1 MNISLRTRT
10 EETTAV
16 YFEKTRD
23 PDIQRVL
30 PQRAKTVEEALADF
44 RRTQE
49 PGAASYGRTVW
60 ADGRYVGDVWCYGL
74 HSGEEPDAMVS
85 YCIFEKDLW
94 GRGTAS
100 RALGMFLEEITDRF
114 GLRTA
119 GAFTFAANAGSI
131 KVLERNGFRREET
144 FVEDGVESAYFL
156 WRRDYGRIILE
167 TERLRLRELEEADLE
182 AMGRFLKDPEV
193 MYAYEHG
200 FTDEEVRQWLDRN
213 LQRYAEDGHGL
224 WAVIEKETSDLI
236 GLCGLTWQDWEGR
249 QVLEIGYQLRKDK
262 WHQGFAAEAA
272 VACKH
277 YAFETLG
284 AREVFSIIRDNNF
297 PSQHVA
303 LRNGM
308 SVRGSFVKHY
318 YGVDM
323 PHLVFGAG
331 R

>member
-10 EETTAV
+10 EETAAV

-100 RALGMFLEEITDRF
+100 RSLGMFLEEITDKF

-236 GLCGLTWQDWEGR
+236 GLCGLTWQDWAGR
-249 QVLEIGYQLRKDK
+249 RCSPSSGRIISPPSMWPCET
-262 WHQGFAAEAA
+262 
-272 VACKH
+272 ACPC
-277 YAFETLG
+277 G
-284 AREVFSIIRDNNF
+284 ARSSSTTTAWTCPIWCSGRDGNQKRSYPSFRIRRISNHDQR
-297 PSQHVA
+297 QH
-303 LRNGM
+303 LFRRHG
-308 SVRGSFVKHY
+308 G
-318 YGVDM
+318 
-323 PHLVFGAG
+323 
-331 R
+331 